1 MGVAAGCTQA
11 TSTQLQLEEPLA
23 LTVLAAVDPATEEA
37 WQIPRRTVVITY
49 NPCATQ
55 AARDGGAGVC
65 RRSLSRIGAVRCIDE
80 RGSLSIA
87 EVGLG
92 A

>member
-1 MGVAAGCTQA
+1 MGVAAGCAQA

-55 AARDGGAGVC
+55 AA
-65 RRSLSRIGAVRCIDE
+65 
-80 RGSLSIA
+80 
-87 EVGLG
+87 
-92 A
+92 